1 MSDKEQRIR
10 VRAYHIWIWECEGC
24 RDGRAEDHWLEA
36 EIEVERELTQ
46 PAAQFIDL
54 QEQPKKKADKHRK
67 APAGRAIEAR
77 AKAPEKVKSKS
88 VASRSKTPSDT
99 ARLAE
104 MG

>member
-10 VRAYHIWIWECEGC
+10 VRAYQIWEREGC
-24 RDGRAEDHWLEA
+24 RDGRAEDHWREA
-36 EIEVERELTQ
+36 EIEVERELAQ
-46 PAAQFIDL
+46 LAAEAIQL
-54 QEQPKKKADKHRK
+54 QEEPKKKADKRGT
-67 APAGRAIEAR
+67 APVGRATEAL
-77 AKAPEKVKSKS
+77 AKTPEKVKSKS

>member
-10 VRAYHIWIWECEGC
+10 VRACHIWEREGC
-24 RDGRAEDHWLEA
+24 RDGRAEDHWREA
-36 EIEVERELTQ
+36 EIEVERELAQ
-46 PAAQFIDL
+46 LAAQSIEL
-54 QEQPKKKADKHRK
+54 QEQPKRKADKRRT
-67 APAGRAIEAR
+67 ALAGRATEAR
-77 AKAPEKVKSKS
+77 AKTPEKVKSKS